1 MASTVLRARLDFGF
15 SVTEDHGGA
24 PSGLAIESPFTL
36 FTDSLPML
44 PTDTPPAALLSL
56 YKSTI
61 SGGGYTI
68 DLTAAQGSNGNVN
81 ASGKRIQAIRASNP
95 SASTGNVTI
104 ATGASNG
111 RAIPASIVVPPGG
124 ETLVFYNDYGMDIDA
139 THKTLDISGTNGDV
153 PEIGILLG

>member
-1 MASTVLRARLDFGF
+1 MASTVLRANLTFGF
-15 SVTEDHGGA
+15 TVSEDHGGA
-24 PSGLAIESPFTL
+24 PAGVTIESPFST
-36 FTDSLPML
+36 FNDSLSML

-56 YKSTI
+56 YKTTI

-81 ASGKRIQAIRASNP
+81 GTGKRIQAIRVSNP

-111 RAIPASIVVPPGG
+111 GRSLPRLLSRRAVRRWCI
-124 ETLVFYNDYGMDIDA
+124 T
-139 THKTLDISGTNGDV
+139 TISAWTSTR
-153 PEIGILLG
+153 PTRTWT